1 MTTQNLI
8 TQFLEHLEIER
19 GRSHNT
25 IKNYLFYLTRFTI
38 FAPDTDPN
46 NITQDMVRKY
56 RLWLN
61 RFTDPRT
68 GDGLSKW
75 TQNYHLIALRSF
87 LKYLSKIDIPSL
99 APEKIE
105 LSKTEERQVE
115 FLESDEVDR
124 LLNAPL
130 LLEQAEIYQK
140 RDKAILETFFSAGL
154 RVSELASLRIQAINL
169 KEGTFSVRGKGSKLR
184 PAFLSPQ
191 AIQTL
196 HIYLEARHDP
206 NPFLFISFDKGS
218 KKRDQGDSFVGLTPR
233 SIERIVTKY
242 AKLSGIMKDVHAHT
256 LRHSFATDLLF
267 NGADIRSVQALLGHA
282 SITTT
287 QIYTHVTD
295 PRLAE
300 IHRSFHRK
308 KGKKDSI

>member
-1 MTTQNLI
+1 MDIKNLI

-25 IKNYLFYLTRFTI
+25 IKNYLFYLNRFLVFVNGPI
-38 FAPDTDPN
+38 DPAD
-46 NITQDMVRKY
+46 ITQDMVRRY

-61 RFTDPRT
+61 RFTDPLT
-68 GDGLSKW
+68 GDGLSRW

-87 LKYLSKIDIPSL
+87 LKYLAKTDIKSL

-105 LSKTEERQVE
+105 LAKTEERQVE
-115 FLESDEVDR
+115 FLEHEEIDQ
-124 LLNAPL
+124 L
-130 LLEQAEIYQK
+130 LLAPTHTNEPELVKK
-140 RDKAILETFFSAGL
+140 RDSAILHTLFSAGL
-154 RVSELASLRIQAINL
+154 RVSELASLKIAQINL
-169 KEGTFSVRGKGSKLR
+169 HEGTFTVRGKGSKLR
-184 PAFLSPQ
+184 PAFLSPS
-191 AIQTL
+191 AIETL
-196 HIYLEARHDP
+196 KHYLSLRHDI
-206 NPFLFISFDKGS
+206 NPFLFISFDRAS
-218 KKRDQGDSFVGLTPR
+218 KEREKFDKFSGLTSR

-242 AKLSGIMKDVHAHT
+242 AKLSGIVKQVHAHT

-300 IHRSFHRK
+300 IHRTFHDKKRK
-308 KGKKDSI
+308 T